1 MAASPLS
8 RAGKKGSAVRIR
20 LLRPRE
26 FALRLR
32 SAARLQPEAVEEYL
46 DAHIAEWEALAAADP
61 HDTADILEELGADAA
76 TDLLAELGADA
87 AAKILNQIRPELG
100 AELIEDL
107 PPNRTSDVIA
117 AMDADM
123 AADLIGQLDERDREI
138 LLANLEPGIA
148 HELLALLQ
156 HAPDSA
162 GGLMTTDVGSLQV
175 GITAGEAIER
185 LRQLRDQIED
195 LSYVYVVDHRRHLV
209 GVVSFRD
216 LVFARPGVGLDE
228 TMLHRPV
235 AVRPDTDREEVA
247 QLAQR
252 YGLFGLPVVDHSGV
266 LIGMVAHE
274 ALVDSVQAEASE
286 DFAAAMGAGPEE
298 TVFTPVVRAA
308 TMRLPW
314 MVVNVAMAVVV
325 ALVIERQSGVI
336 DEIGPILAA
345 LMPVVALIGG
355 NAGAQSLAVVIRSLA
370 IDSVA
375 PSRVGRVLLHQT
387 AIGAMNSI
395 PIGFL
400 SGLVGMAFGGH
411 LGFGV
416 TMAAATIAN
425 LTIGTLTGTGIP
437 LLLRRMG
444 LDPALAS
451 NIFLTLVTDV
461 VGFGG
466 FLVVAALLLR

>member
-1 MAASPLS
+1 M
-8 RAGKKGSAVRIR
+8 RIR

-26 FALRLR
+26 FAQRLR
-32 SAARLQPEAVEEYL
+32 SAARVQPEAVEEYL
-46 DAHIAEWEALAAADP
+46 GSHTAEWEALAAADP
-61 HDTADILEELGADAA
+61 HDAADILEELGAEAA
-76 TDLLAELGADA
+76 SDLLAELDPAPA
-87 AAKILNQIRPELG
+87 AGILDEIRPEVG
-100 AELIEDL
+100 AELLEDL
-107 PPNRTSDVIA
+107 APDRSSELIE

-123 AADLIGQLDERDREI
+123 AADLIGELDAKDRET
-138 LLANLEPGIA
+138 LLANLDPDIA

-162 GGLMTTDVGSLQV
+162 GGLMTTDVAVLQI

-185 LRQLRDQIED
+185 LRQLHDQIGD
-195 LSYVYVVDHRRHLV
+195 LSYVYVVDHQRHLM

-228 TMLHRPV
+228 TMAHRPV

-247 QLAQR
+247 ELAQR

-274 ALVDSVQAEASE
+274 AVVDSVQAEASE

-298 TVFTPVVRAA
+298 TVFTPVLRAVA
-308 TMRLPW
+308 MRLPW
-314 MVVNVAMAVVV
+314 MVVNLAMAVVV
-325 ALVIERQSGVI
+325 ALVIERQTDVI
-336 DEIGPILAA
+336 DDIGPILAA

-355 NAGAQSLAVVIRSLA
+355 NAGAQSLAVVIRSMA
-370 IDSVA
+370 IDRIA
-375 PSRVGRVLLHQT
+375 PSRVGQVLVHQV
-387 AIGAMNSI
+387 AIGLINSI
-395 PIGFL
+395 PIGIL
-400 SGLVGMAFGGH
+400 AAAVGMAFGGS
-411 LGFGV
+411 LLFGV
-416 TMAAATIAN
+416 TMGTATVAN
-425 LTIGTLTGTGIP
+425 LAIGTLAGTGIP
-437 LLLRRMG
+437 LFLRRIG

-466 FLVVAALLLR
+466 FLLVATLMLR

>member
-1 MAASPLS
+1 M
-8 RAGKKGSAVRIR
+8 RIR

-26 FALRLR
+26 FAQRLR
-32 SAARLQPEAVEEYL
+32 SAARVQPEAVQEYL
-46 DAHIAEWEALAAADP
+46 DSHTAEWEALAAADP
-61 HDTADILEELGADAA
+61 HDAADILEELGAGAA
-76 TDLLAELGADA
+76 ADLLAELDLIPA
-87 AAKILNQIRPELG
+87 ANILDEIRPEVG
-100 AELIEDL
+100 AELLEDL
-107 PPNRTSDVIA
+107 PDDRSAQLVT

-123 AADLIGQLDERDREI
+123 AADLVGKLDAKDRET
-138 LLANLEPGIA
+138 LLANLKPDIA

-162 GGLMTTDVGSLQV
+162 GGLMTTDVAFIQI

-185 LRQLRDQIED
+185 LRQLHNQIDD
-195 LSYVYVVDHRRHLV
+195 LSYVYVVDHRRHLM

-228 TMLHRPV
+228 TMVHRPV
-235 AVRPDTDREEVA
+235 TVRPETDREEVA
-247 QLAQR
+247 ELAQR

-274 ALVDSVQAEASE
+274 AVVVSVQAEASE

-298 TVFTPVVRAA
+298 TVFTPVLRAV

-314 MVVNVAMAVVV
+314 MVVNLALAVVV
-325 ALVIERQSGVI
+325 ALVIERQTGVI
-336 DEIGPILAA
+336 EDIGPILAV

-370 IDSVA
+370 IDTLA
-375 PSRVGRVLLHQT
+375 PSRVGEVLVRQV
-387 AIGAMNSI
+387 AIGLINSV
-395 PIGFL
+395 PIGL
-400 SGLVGMAFGGH
+400 LAAVVGMAFGGN
-411 LGFGV
+411 LLFGV
-416 TMAAATIAN
+416 TMGTATVAN
-425 LTIGTLTGTGIP
+425 LAIGTLAGTGIP

-466 FLVVAALLLR
+466 FLAVATLMLR

>member
-1 MAASPLS
+1 MRL
-8 RAGKKGSAVRIR
+8 K
-20 LLRPRE
+20 LLRPRDL
-26 FALRLR
+26 ALRLR
-32 SAARLQPEAVEEYL
+32 SAARVEPEVVEEYL
-46 DAHIAEWEALAAADP
+46 DTHIPQWEAVATADP
-61 HDTADILEELGADAA
+61 HDTADILEELGTDAA
-76 TDLLAELGADA
+76 TDLLAELNPIPVAN
-87 AAKILNQIRPELG
+87 ILNEMRPELG
-100 AELIEDL
+100 AEILGDL
-107 PPNRTSDVIA
+107 PHQRMSDVIS
-117 AMDADM
+117 AMDADI
-123 AADLIGQLDERDREI
+123 AADMIGELTQQDRD
-138 LLANLEPGIA
+138 LLLSNLKTEIA

-162 GGLMTTDVGSLQV
+162 GGLMTTDVASIQV

-185 LRQLRDQIED
+185 LRQLHDQIED
-195 LSYVYVVDHRRHLV
+195 LSYVYVVDLQRHLV

-228 TMLHRPV
+228 TMVRRPV
-235 AVRPDTDREEVA
+235 TVRPDTDREEVA
-247 QLAQR
+247 ELAQR
-252 YGLFGLPVVDHSGV
+252 YGLLGLPVVDHSGV

-298 TVFTPVVRAA
+298 TVFTPVLRAA

-314 MVVNVAMAVVV
+314 MVVNLAMAVVV

-370 IDSVA
+370 IHSVA
-375 PSRVGRVLLHQT
+375 PSRVGRVLTQQVT
-387 AIGAMNSI
+387 IGIINSI
-395 PIGFL
+395 PIGLL
-400 SGLVGMAFGGH
+400 SAVVGFAFGGS
-411 LGFGV
+411 LRFGI
-416 TMAAATIAN
+416 TMAIATIAN

-466 FLVVAALLLR
+466 FLLVATLLL

>member
-1 MAASPLS
+1 MRL
-8 RAGKKGSAVRIR
+8 R

-26 FALRLR
+26 LALRLR
-32 SAARLQPEAVEEYL
+32 NAARVEPDVVEEYL
-46 DAHIAEWEALAAADP
+46 DTHIPQWEALASADP

-76 TDLLAELGADA
+76 TDLLAELNSTPVAN
-87 AAKILNQIRPELG
+87 ILNEMRPELG
-100 AELIEDL
+100 AELLGEL
-107 PPNRTSDVIA
+107 PHQRMSEVIS

-123 AADLIGQLDERDREI
+123 AADLIGELTEQDRDI
-138 LLANLEPGIA
+138 LLSNLKEDIA

-162 GGLMTTDVGSLQV
+162 GGLMTTDVASIQV

-185 LRQLRDQIED
+185 LRQLHDQIED
-195 LSYVYVVDHRRHLV
+195 LSYVYVVDHQRHLV

-228 TMLHRPV
+228 TMVRGPV

-247 QLAQR
+247 ELAQR
-252 YGLFGLPVVDHSGV
+252 YGLLGLPVVDHSGV

-286 DFAAAMGAGPEE
+286 DFAAAMGAGTEE
-298 TVFTPVVRAA
+298 TIFTPVMKAA

-314 MVVNVAMAVVV
+314 MVVNLAMAIVV

-336 DEIGPILAA
+336 NEIGPILAA

-355 NAGAQSLAVVIRSLA
+355 NAGAQSLAVVIRSMA

-375 PSRVGRVLLHQT
+375 PSRVGRVLIQQMT
-387 AIGAMNSI
+387 IGIVNSI
-395 PIGFL
+395 PIGLL
-400 SGLVGMAFGGH
+400 SALVGLAFGGN
-411 LGFGV
+411 LRFGI
-416 TMAAATIAN
+416 TMAAATVTN
-425 LTIGTLTGTGIP
+425 LTIGTFTGTGIP
-437 LLLRRMG
+437 LLLRRLG

-466 FLVVAALLLR
+466 FLVVATLLLR

>member
-1 MAASPLS
+1 M
-8 RAGKKGSAVRIR
+8 RIR

-26 FALRLR
+26 FAQRLR
-32 SAARLQPEAVEEYL
+32 SEASVEPEAVEEYL
-46 DAHIAEWEALAAADP
+46 DSHPAEWEALAAADP
-61 HDTADILEELGADAA
+61 HDAADILEELGAEAA
-76 TDLLAELGADA
+76 ADLLAELDSAPA
-87 AAKILNQIRPELG
+87 AGILDEIRPELG
-100 AELIEDL
+100 AELLEDL
-107 PPNRTSDVIA
+107 PPDRSSDLIE

-123 AADLIGQLDERDREI
+123 AADVIGELDPKDREA
-138 LLANLEPGIA
+138 LLANLDPDTA

-162 GGLMTTDVGSLQV
+162 GGLMTTDVAVLQI

-185 LRQLRDQIED
+185 LRQLHDRIDD
-195 LSYVYVVDHRRHLV
+195 LSYVYVVDHQRHLM

-228 TMLHRPV
+228 TMVHRPV
-235 AVRPDTDREEVA
+235 VVRPDTDREEVA
-247 QLAQR
+247 ELAQR
-252 YGLFGLPVVDHSGV
+252 YGLFGLPVVDPSGI

-274 ALVDSVQAEASE
+274 AVVDSVQAEASE

-298 TVFTPVVRAA
+298 TVFTPVLRAVA
-308 TMRLPW
+308 MRLPW
-314 MVVNVAMAVVV
+314 MVVNLAMAVVV
-325 ALVIERQSGVI
+325 ALVIERQTGVI
-336 DEIGPILAA
+336 DDIGPILAA

-370 IDSVA
+370 IDRVA
-375 PSRVGRVLLHQT
+375 PSRVGRVLAHQV
-387 AIGAMNSI
+387 AIGLINSI
-395 PIGFL
+395 PIGIL
-400 SGLVGMAFGGH
+400 AAVVGMAFGGS
-411 LGFGV
+411 LLFGV
-416 TMAAATIAN
+416 TMGTATVAN
-425 LTIGTLTGTGIP
+425 LTIGTLAGTGIP

-466 FLVVAALLLR
+466 FLAVATLMLR

>member
-1 MAASPLS
+1 M
-8 RAGKKGSAVRIR
+8 RIR

-26 FALRLR
+26 FAQRLR
-32 SAARLQPEAVEEYL
+32 SAARVEPEVVEEYL
-46 DAHIAEWEALAAADP
+46 DTHIPEWEALAAADP
-61 HDTADILEELGADAA
+61 HDTADILEELGPDAA
-76 TDLLAELGADA
+76 IDLLAELNPIPIAN
-87 AAKILNQIRPELG
+87 ILNEMRPELG
-100 AELIEDL
+100 AELLGDL
-107 PPNRTSDVIA
+107 PPERTSEVVT

-123 AADLIGQLDERDREI
+123 AADVIGELAERDRDT
-138 LLANLEPGIA
+138 LLTHLEPEIA
-148 HELLALLQ
+148 HDLLALLQ

-162 GGLMTTDVGSLQV
+162 GGLMTTDVASLQV
-175 GITAGEAIER
+175 GISAGEAIER
-185 LRQLRDQIED
+185 LRQLHDRIED
-195 LSYVYVVDHRRHLV
+195 LSYVYVVDHQRHLM

-228 TMLHRPV
+228 TMVRRPV

-247 QLAQR
+247 ELAQR
-252 YGLFGLPVVDHSGV
+252 YGLLGLPVVDHSGV

-286 DFAAAMGAGPEE
+286 DFAAAMGAGAEE
-298 TVFTPVVRAA
+298 TVFTPVLKAV
-308 TMRLPW
+308 TTRLPW
-314 MVVNVAMAVVV
+314 MVVNLAMAVVV
-325 ALVIERQSGVI
+325 ALVIERQTAVI

-375 PSRVGRVLLHQT
+375 PSRVGKVLTRQV
-387 AIGAMNSI
+387 AIGVINSI
-395 PIGFL
+395 PIGLL
-400 SGLVGMAFGGH
+400 SGMVGVAFGGN
-411 LGFGV
+411 LRFGM
-416 TMAAATIAN
+416 TMASATIAN
-425 LTIGTLTGTGIP
+425 LTIGTLAGTGIP
-437 LLLRRMG
+437 LLLRRLG

-466 FLVVAALLLR
+466 FLVVATLLLR

>member
-1 MAASPLS
+1 M
-8 RAGKKGSAVRIR
+8 RIK

-26 FALRLR
+26 FAQRLR
-32 SAARLQPEAVEEYL
+32 SAARVQPDAVEEYL
-46 DAHIAEWEALAAADP
+46 DSHIAEWEALAAADP
-61 HDTADILEELGADAA
+61 HDAADILEELGTDAA
-76 TDLLAELGADA
+76 ADLLAELDPISA
-87 AAKILNQIRPELG
+87 ANILDEIRPELG
-100 AELIEDL
+100 AELLEDL
-107 PPNRTSDVIA
+107 PSDRTSDLIA

-123 AADLIGQLDERDREI
+123 AADLVGELGEKDRDT

-162 GGLMTTDVGSLQV
+162 GGLMTTDVAVLQI

-185 LRQLRDQIED
+185 LRQLHDQIED
-195 LSYVYVVDHRRHLV
+195 LSYVYVVDHRRHLM

-228 TMLHRPV
+228 TMAHLPV
-235 AVRPDTDREEVA
+235 VVRPDTDREEVA
-247 QLAQR
+247 ELAQR

-266 LIGMVAHE
+266 LVGMVAHE
-274 ALVDSVQAEASE
+274 AVIDSVQAEASE

-298 TVFTPVVRAA
+298 TVFTPVMRAV

-314 MVVNVAMAVVV
+314 MVVNLAMAVIV
-325 ALVIERQSGVI
+325 ALVIERQSEVI
-336 DEIGPILAA
+336 NEIGPILAA

-370 IDSVA
+370 VDGIA
-375 PSRVGRVLLHQT
+375 PSRVGSVLARQV
-387 AIGAMNSI
+387 AIGVLNSI
-395 PIGFL
+395 PIGL
-400 SGLVGMAFGGH
+400 LAAVVGIAFGGN
-411 LGFGV
+411 LQFGV
-416 TMAAATIAN
+416 TMGTATVAN
-425 LTIGTLTGTGIP
+425 LIIGTLAGTGIP

-451 NIFLTLVTDV
+451 NIFLTLVTDI

-466 FLVVAALLLR
+466 FLVVATLLLR

>member
-1 MAASPLS
+1 M
-8 RAGKKGSAVRIR
+8 RIR

-26 FALRLR
+26 FAQRLR
-32 SAARLQPEAVEEYL
+32 SAARVQPEAVQEYL
-46 DAHIAEWEALAAADP
+46 DSHTAEWEALAAADP
-61 HDTADILEELGADAA
+61 HDAADILEELGAGAA
-76 TDLLAELGADA
+76 ADLLAELDLIPA
-87 AAKILNQIRPELG
+87 ANILDEIRPEVG
-100 AELIEDL
+100 AELLEDL
-107 PPNRTSDVIA
+107 PADRSAELVT

-123 AADLIGQLDERDREI
+123 AADLVGKLDAKDRET
-138 LLANLEPGIA
+138 LLANLKPDIA

-162 GGLMTTDVGSLQV
+162 GGLMTTDVAFIQI

-185 LRQLRDQIED
+185 LRQLHNQIDD
-195 LSYVYVVDHRRHLV
+195 LSYVYVVDHRRHLM

-228 TMLHRPV
+228 TMVHRPV
-235 AVRPDTDREEVA
+235 TVRPETDREEVA
-247 QLAQR
+247 ELAQR

-274 ALVDSVQAEASE
+274 AVVVSVQAEASE

-298 TVFTPVVRAA
+298 TVFTPVLRAV

-314 MVVNVAMAVVV
+314 MVVNLALAVVV
-325 ALVIERQSGVI
+325 ALVIERQTGVI
-336 DEIGPILAA
+336 EDIGPILAV

-370 IDSVA
+370 IDTLA
-375 PSRVGRVLLHQT
+375 PSRVGEVLVRQV
-387 AIGAMNSI
+387 AIGLINSV
-395 PIGFL
+395 PIGL
-400 SGLVGMAFGGH
+400 LAAVVGMAFGGN
-411 LGFGV
+411 LLFGV
-416 TMAAATIAN
+416 TMGTATVAN
-425 LTIGTLTGTGIP
+425 LAIGTLAGSGIP

-466 FLVVAALLLR
+466 FLAVATLMLR

>member
-1 MAASPLS
+1 M
-8 RAGKKGSAVRIR
+8 RIR

-32 SAARLQPEAVEEYL
+32 SEARLQPEAVEEYL
-46 DAHIAEWEALAAADP
+46 DSHIAEWEALAAADP
-61 HDTADILEELGADAA
+61 HDAADILEELGTDAA
-76 TDLLAELGADA
+76 ADLLAELDPVPA
-87 AAKILNQIRPELG
+87 ANILDEMRPEMG
-100 AELIEDL
+100 AELLEDL
-107 PPNRTSDVIA
+107 ASERISDLIA

-123 AADLIGQLDERDREI
+123 AADLVGELGERERET
-138 LLANLEPGIA
+138 LLANLDPDIA
-148 HELLALLQ
+148 HEILALLQ

-162 GGLMTTDVGSLQV
+162 GGLMTTDVAVLQI

-185 LRQLRDQIED
+185 LRQLHDQIED
-195 LSYVYVVDHRRHLV
+195 LSYVYVVDHRRHLM

-228 TMLHRPV
+228 TMAHRPV
-235 AVRPDTDREEVA
+235 AVRPETDREEVA
-247 QLAQR
+247 GLAQR

-274 ALVDSVQAEASE
+274 AVVDSVQAEASE

-298 TVFTPVVRAA
+298 TVFTPVIRAVL
-308 TMRLPW
+308 MRLPW
-314 MVVNVAMAVVV
+314 MVVNLALALIV
-325 ALVIERQSGVI
+325 ALVIERQSAVI

-370 IDSVA
+370 LDSVA
-375 PSRVGRVLLHQT
+375 PSRVGRVLARQV
-387 AIGAMNSI
+387 AIGAINSI
-395 PIGFL
+395 PIGL
-400 SGLVGMAFGGH
+400 LASLVGMAFGGNLH
-411 LGFGV
+411 FGV
-416 TMAAATIAN
+416 TMGTATVAN
-425 LTIGTLTGTGIP
+425 LTIGTLAGTGIP
-437 LLLRRMG
+437 LLLRRLG

-466 FLVVAALLLR
+466 FLVVATLLLR